1 MYEMSGKIKDIF
13 DPNETNIKILSDYI
27 EEIRTMINQQ
37 LDSIGLKLYLERLQS
52 LVNLKLTEM
61 AL

>member
-1 MYEMSGKIKDIF
+1 MSGKIKDIF